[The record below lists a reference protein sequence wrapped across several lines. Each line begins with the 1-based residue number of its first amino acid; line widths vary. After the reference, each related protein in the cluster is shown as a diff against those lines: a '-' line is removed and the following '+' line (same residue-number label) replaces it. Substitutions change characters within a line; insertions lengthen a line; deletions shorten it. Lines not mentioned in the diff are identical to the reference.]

1 MWERRG
7 RYMNCRN
14 CLKSNVK
21 LVKKWYKCDDCKYEW
36 EDREWDMKLEENEY
50 CEDCGHYYNLDYVG
64 TKVTCSC
71 ECHD

>member
-1 MWERRG
+1 
-7 RYMNCRN
+7 
-14 CLKSNVK
+14 
-21 LVKKWYKCDDCKYEW
+21 
-36 EDREWDMKLEENEY
+36 MKLEENEY